1 MTALRPYQQQAIDS
15 ARAAVQAG
23 HRRVLVVSPTGT
35 GKTRLGAAMAD
46 SCIERGGTVEWYAPR
61 RELVT
66 QAQAVTRAEVTTIQ
80 AALRRPRRAAT
91 LRVLDEAH
99 HQVGPDWARIDDG
112 KSLVI
117 GLTATPVEGLGS
129 AFDVIVPVISI
140 RAATEQ
146 GYLVPCEVIAPEQ
159 ELRAGQLAQHP
170 WAAYRAYCDGA
181 KAILFAGSVE
191 DAEKH
196 AADFRNAGIPAECVH
211 GESKDRDGIIER
223 YRTGETRVLTSV
235 NVITEGFDAPD
246 TYACI
251 LASKCGAVHTYLQRV
266 GRALRPAPGKTG
278 ALVIDLCGSSI
289 AHGHPSLDRTYH
301 LDGVAIRQAGH
312 ADGVSFCRV
321 CGAILNP
328 PEPCGECGASRD
340 RSYPVVV
347 DKPLRVY
354 AYQRLAGDAPD
365 VRVQRL
371 AKWLHEAA
379 DRGHKAGAALYK
391 FKACYRTWPTAAEK
405 AKAAAIVAARR
416 RTNAA

>member
-1 MTALRPYQQQAIDS
+1 LRPYQQAAIDS

-23 HRRVLVVSPTGT
+23 HRRVLVVAPTGT
-35 GKTRLGAAMAD
+35 GKTRLGAAVAD

-61 RELVT
+61 RELVD
-66 QAQAVTRAEVTTIQ
+66 QARAVTRATVTTIQ
-80 AALRRPRRAAT
+80 AALRQPRRVVT
-91 LRVLDEAH
+91 MRVLDEAH

-112 KSLVI
+112 RSLVI

-129 AFDVIVPVISI
+129 AFDIIVPVISI

-159 ELRAGQLAQHP
+159 ELRPGQLAQHP

-196 AADFRNAGIPAECVH
+196 AADMRHAGIPAECVH
-211 GESKDRDGIIER
+211 GESRDRDGILSR
-223 YRTGETRVLTSV
+223 YRDGATRVLTSV

-312 ADGVSFCRV
+312 ADGVSFCRC
-321 CGAILNP
+321 CGGILVAP
-328 PEPCGECGASRD
+328 GEPCSECGAAKERAW
-340 RSYPVVV
+340 PVVV
-347 DKPLRVY
+347 NKPLRVY
-354 AYQRLAGDAPD
+354 ARDVCANDTDDQKIQRLRRWVAE
-365 VRVQRL
+365 
-371 AKWLHEAA
+371 AKA
-379 DRGHKAGAALYK
+379 RGHKVWSAAYR
-391 FKACYRTWPTAAEK
+391 FKGTYGRMPTREEMQR
-405 AKAAAIVAARR
+405 AAA
-416 RTNAA
+416 

>member
-1 MTALRPYQQQAIDS
+1 MTLRPYQEQAITA
-15 ARAAVQAG
+15 ARTAVQAG
-23 HRRVLVVSPTGT
+23 HRRILLVAPTGA
-35 GKTRLGAAMAD
+35 GKTRIGAAIAD
-46 SCIERGGTVEWYAPR
+46 GCIERGGTAHWYAPR
-61 RELVT
+61 KELV
-66 QAQAVTRAEVTTIQ
+66 AQAASYTNATVTTIQ
-80 AALRRPRRAAT
+80 AALRRPRVPAT

-112 KSLVI
+112 LSLVI

-129 AFDVIVPVISI
+129 AFDVLIPVASI
-140 RAATEQ
+140 RELTEQ
-146 GYLVPCEVIAPEQ
+146 GYLVPCEVIAPET
-159 ELRAGQLAQHP
+159 ELRPGQLAQHP

-196 AADFRNAGIPAECVH
+196 AADMRHAGIAAECVH
-211 GESKDRDGIIER
+211 GESADRDDIIER
-223 YRTGETRVLTSV
+223 YRTGATRVLTSV
-235 NVITEGFDAPD
+235 NVITEGFDVAD

-354 AYQRLAGDAPD
+354 AYQRLAGDAPE

-405 AKAAAIVAARR
+405 SQAYAILVLKENGDAA
-416 RTNAA
+416 